1 MGVRSISEKFLQ
13 FLDQQPFCLSLNEEE
28 KEALARV
35 KIVERLYPAGTLIL
49 EEGIVR
55 RSLLL
60 VSSGWALSFK
70 SMADGRRLVADF
82 PLRGD
87 LLSSASILGTTY
99 RGALAVTNV
108 TTFELA
114 LDREPLPM
122 WQMPLLVRPFIHL
135 LTRNFG
141 IATEHLANIARRPP
155 IERTAHLFLEMRH
168 RLQAAGLAD
177 GQAISFSFPFTQSD
191 VADALGLTAI
201 HTNRVLRDLREDGL
215 LIFRGAA
222 VQLLDL
228 ESLCAMAQFDA
239 SYLALGKLDSRVG
252 LPVASISKRQ

>member
-1 MGVRSISEKFLQ
+1 MRPIPERFLQ
-13 FLDQQPFCLSLNEEE
+13 FLRERPFCLPLSTTEEE
-28 KEALARV
+28 ALKDAR
-35 KIVERLYPAGTLIL
+35 IVERFYPAGTIIL
-49 EEGIVR
+49 EEGSVR

-87 LLSSASILGTTY
+87 LLSNGSIFGTNL
-99 RGALAVTNV
+99 RAALAVTDV
-108 TTFELA
+108 TTFEIAMDTEL
-114 LDREPLPM
+114 LLLR
-122 WQMPLLVRPFIHL
+122 QTPLLTKMCMHL
-135 LTRNFG
+135 LNRNFS

-155 IERTAHLFLEMRH
+155 IERTAHLLLEMRH
-168 RLQAAGLAD
+168 RLQMAGLAS
-177 GQAISFSFPFTQSD
+177 GQAFSFPFTQSD
-191 VADALGLTAI
+191 LADALGLTAI

-228 ESLCAMAQFDA
+228 ESLQGMTQFDA
-239 SYLALGKLDSRVG
+239 GYLTLGALDGT
-252 LPVASISKRQ
+252 

>member
-1 MGVRSISEKFLQ
+1 MHPVPEKFLQ
-13 FLDQQPFCLSLNEEE
+13 FLGERPFCLSLKKEEE
-28 KEALARV
+28 EALKRV
-35 KIVERLYPAGTLIL
+35 RIVERLYPAGTIII
-49 EEGIVR
+49 EEGIIR

-87 LLSSASILGTTY
+87 LLSNGSIFGASY
-99 RGALAVTNV
+99 RAALAVTDV
-108 TTFELA
+108 TIFEIA
-114 LDREPLPM
+114 LDKE
-122 WQMPLLVRPFIHL
+122 LLLMRQTPFLATVFMHL
-135 LTRNFG
+135 LNRNFG

-155 IERTAHLFLEMRH
+155 IERTAHLLLEMRH
-168 RLQAAGLAD
+168 RLQVAGLAN
-177 GQAISFSFPFTQSD
+177 GQAFSFPFTQSD
-191 VADALGLTAI
+191 LADALGLTAI

-228 ESLCAMAQFDA
+228 ESLQDMTEFDA
-239 SYLALGKLDSRVG
+239 SYLALGTPDMG
-252 LPVASISKRQ
+252 

>member
-1 MGVRSISEKFLQ
+1 MRSVSERFMQ
-13 FLDQQPFCLSLNEEE
+13 FLRERPFCLSLNKDEEE
-28 KEALARV
+28 ALNGA
-35 KIVERLYPAGTLIL
+35 KIVERLYPAGTIIL
-49 EEGIVR
+49 EEGAVR

-82 PLRGD
+82 PMRGD
-87 LLSSASILGTTY
+87 LLSNGSIFGTTY
-99 RGALAVTNV
+99 RAALAVTDV

-114 LDREPLPM
+114 LDKELLLMR
-122 WQMPLLVRPFIHL
+122 QTPLLATIFMHL
-135 LTRNFG
+135 LNRNFG

-155 IERTAHLFLEMRH
+155 IERTAHLLLEMRH
-168 RLQAAGLAD
+168 RLRIAGLAN
-177 GQAISFSFPFTQSD
+177 GQAFSFPFTQSD
-191 VADALGLTAI
+191 LADALGLTAI

-228 ESLCAMAQFDA
+228 EALYGMTQFDEG
-239 SYLALGKLDSRVG
+239 YLALGTGDSE
-252 LPVASISKRQ
+252 